1 MRDWLRGGVCALA
14 LIVLPVAG
22 AQAQSLRE
30 AMAMAYR
37 ENPTL
42 QAQRAYLR
50 SIDETVPQA
59 LSGWRPTVS
68 LSAQAGY
75 LRQQGNAGTRTDT
88 RDFNQ
93 ATLTVTQNLYDFG
106 KTDASV
112 ERAEANVLATRARL
126 VETEQTVLQ
135 DVVSAYMN
143 VVRDQAV
150 VDLNQNNLDRL
161 QRQLE
166 ATQDRF
172 NVGEVTRTD
181 VAQAESRL
189 ATAQADLIEAQG
201 NLEVSRAAFEQVVG
215 EEPGRLD
222 QPSPLTDLPAS
233 RQMAIDAAI
242 ASNPTIR
249 ARQFDKTSAAKS
261 IDAETAD
268 LLPDV
273 DLQGQLAHSRDV
285 SNRDTTRDSAQ
296 AAVVLTVPIYQAGL
310 ASAQVRAAKQ
320 TYLRSDNLIAE
331 ARRIAVEQATSAW
344 ETYNTATA
352 RIRALGASVDAAE
365 IALDGVEQE
374 AAVGSRTVL
383 DVLDAEQEL
392 LNARVSLVRSQRDL
406 EVARY
411 DLLAAVGSLT
421 AQNLALPV
429 ELYDDSAYYSE
440 VRSKWW
446 GLGSD
451 VTNGSESS
459 PSTR

>member
-14 LIVLPVAG
+14 LIMLPVAG

-112 ERAEANVLATRARL
+112 ERAEANVLAARARL
-126 VETEQTVLQ
+126 VETEQTILQ

-222 QPSPLTDLPAS
+222 QPTPLTDLPAS
-233 RQMAIDAAI
+233 RQMAIEAAI

-285 SNRDTTRDSAQ
+285 STADTTRDSAQ

-331 ARRIAVEQATSAW
+331 ARRVAVEQATSAW

-411 DLLAAVGSLT
+411 DLLAAVGNLT